1 MKYQT
6 KMIVTFMFAQELKL
20 KKKRRYDPITKLF
33 IHVID
38 VNRNM

>member
-6 KMIVTFMFAQELKL
+6 KMIVTFMFAQELNL
-20 KKKRRYDPITKLF
+20 KKEITKLF
-33 IHVID
+33 IHVHVID